1 MATIDDTELRITP
14 APGSPPL
21 WRIEITW
28 SLVVQSWETGSW
40 CRETVELR
48 QSGAGDGSRT
58 LVRWQ
63 SQPWRLEPQVPVTDG
78 CRYRLQRSLPAAV
91 ATAANGDFDGRAAAV
106 PSPAPPLCIPIS
118 ERLHAVVTVE
128 PLVPGG
134 DVARTP
140 DVRPASGK
148 QV

>member
-1 MATIDDTELRITP
+1 MATISDAELRI
-14 APGSPPL
+14 AAVAGDPPL
-21 WRIEITW
+21 WKIEITW

-48 QSGAGDGSRT
+48 RSDPGGGRT

-63 SQPWRLEPQVPVTDG
+63 SQPWRLEPKAPVAGGDQFQ
-78 CRYRLQRSLPAAV
+78 LHRSLPAAV
-91 ATAANGDFDGRAAAV
+91 VATAHSDGDRSAGAGRG
-106 PSPAPPLCIPIS
+106 PAPSLCIPTA

-128 PLVPGG
+128 PVLPGG

-140 DVRPASGK
+140 DVTPATVT
-148 QV
+148 QA